1 MAGLPIRDRARRHY
15 LHPERR
21 LPAYEPGD
29 ADIRFGQAVG
39 AALRAAEFDAGE
51 IDRLF
56 ALTAFPQRHLRLVLV
71 LYAPGCKR
79 ILASRASRDGRPA
92 AFSAV
97 LGRLTAHPRAAEL
110 TRRDFR
116 LQMDFVIDAP
126 RPLDFYAAGTM
137 RSGDNHFEVGI
148 DGLMFRD
155 GAGRLQIFLPGD
167 AYVRSAMTMGQLRHI
182 LVGAHGEDT
191 LRAARFERFRSESYV
206 SATGGGW
213 CRLYRG
219 HPLVGEITK
228 DKVERAVRLA
238 VDHIQRTQ
246 GADGRFLYYYDAA
259 ADSRWDHEH
268 PRRHPERNPFYNIL
282 RHGGGGLTCAYFE
295 KHARSGTTFD
305 NMRRAI
311 DFLVVQMR
319 TQDYGGREGAFVYHE
334 KKAKLGGSGIA
345 LYLLAEYQLLTGDDR
360 YRVWADR
367 LAWHLLNQITASGEF
382 IYYNIYLDQPV
393 SEGENGSHFSFYYPG
408 EAVCG
413 LAKYLRLADAEQRA
427 EAFGHLRRALDFL
440 IDVRPEIHAAQYTAV
455 PSDAWLMMGIMEL
468 WDFPEM
474 RDPRYADFVF
484 GDAARMIDHLYKVDD
499 APWPDYAGAFHYRFG
514 DLPYADGA
522 RCEGLLGAYELAL
535 KMGEGEKARQLWQAL
550 RLAAWAVMHL
560 VNTEESIYFA
570 RNPPLA
576 LGGIRFK
583 YTRQWFRIDTIQHVA
598 SFYAKMLPHW
608 DRAEAATGEG
618 G

>member
-1 MAGLPIRDRARRHY
+1 MTGLAIRHTEARHY
-15 LHPERR
+15 AHPERR
-21 LPAYEPGD
+21 MAGYGPGA
-29 ADIRFGQAVG
+29 ADLDFQQAVE
-39 AALRAAEFDAGE
+39 AAIRVGTAEAGE

-56 ALTAFPQRHLRLVLV
+56 GLTGFPQRCGRLILV
-71 LYAPGCKR
+71 LYAPQCKR
-79 ILASRASRDGRPA
+79 ILVSRAAADDRPP

-97 LGRLTAHPRAAEL
+97 LERLLAHPRRAEL
-110 TRRDFR
+110 AAQAFR
-116 LQMDFVIDAP
+116 LQMDFVVEPP
-126 RPLDFYAAGTM
+126 RPMDLYAVGTT
-137 RSGDNHFEVGI
+137 RTGEQHFEIGI

-155 GAGRLQIFLPGD
+155 GAGRFHLFPPGD
-167 AYVRSAMTMGQLRHI
+167 GYVRSAMTMGQLRDYLASI
-182 LVGAHGEDT
+182 HGEET
-191 LRAARFERFRSESYV
+191 LRTAKFERFRTESYV
-206 SATGGGW
+206 SAPGGW

-219 HPLVGEITK
+219 HPLVGELTK

-246 GADGRFLYYYDAA
+246 TAEGRFLYYYDAA
-259 ADSRWDHEH
+259 TDSRWDHEH
-268 PRRHPERNPFYNIL
+268 PRRHPDRNPFYNIL

-295 KHARSGTTFD
+295 KYARSGATFD
-305 NMRRAI
+305 NIRRAI
-311 DFLVVQMR
+311 DFLVAQMR
-319 TQDYGGREGAFVYHE
+319 IQDYGGREGAYVYHE

-382 IYYNIYLDQPV
+382 IYYNIYLDRPV
-393 SEGENGSHFSFYYPG
+393 AEEENGSHFSFYYPG

-413 LAKYLRLADAEQRA
+413 LAKYLHLADAGQRD
-427 EAFGHLRRALDFL
+427 EAWERLRRALHFL
-440 IDVRPEIHAAQYTAV
+440 IEVRPTVHAAQYTAV

-484 GDAARMIDHLYKVDD
+484 TDAARMIDHIYKVDD
-499 APWPDYAGAFHYRFG
+499 APWPDYAGAFFYAFG
-514 DLPYADGA
+514 DFPYADGA

-535 KMGEGEKARQLWQAL
+535 KMGETEKARQLWQAL

-560 VNTEESIYFA
+560 VNTDESIYFA
-570 RNPPLA
+570 RNPHLA

-598 SFYAKMLPHW
+598 SFYAKLLPHW
-608 DRAEAATGEG
+608 ERAEAAAGEG